1 MARTTYLKFD
11 TPVGPS
17 SESHAQQT
25 WWIQLLRRILP
36 AANPDFE
43 DLFEE
48 VITWYVE
55 YDIVSKYTNREVGL
69 GEDGTTLTIAPYRNN
84 MGLWTDEDLN
94 LDDYKQRLQ
103 ATPITAAQFE
113 EKWQSYYRE

>member
-17 SESHAQQT
+17 SEPHEHQT
-25 WWIQLLRRILP
+25 WWIRLLRRILP

-48 VITWYVE
+48 VSYWYVE
-55 YDIVSKYTNREVGL
+55 YDTVGKYTNREVGL
-69 GEDGTTLTIAPYRNN
+69 GEDGSPLTIAPYRHH
-84 MGLWTDEDLN
+84 
-94 LDDYKQRLQ
+94 RR
-103 ATPITAAQFE
+103 AV
-113 EKWQSYYRE
+113 